1 VINFFPSYP
10 SIPSSPSNPMQE
22 DIIKDIATKNSKLIW
37 IVGII
42 IAVIVV
48 IFLLNPF
55 VIVNAGERGVVLN
68 WGAVSDTILDEG
80 IHIRIPVMQKVT
92 KMDVKVQ
99 KEERGASASSKD
111 LQIVTSKV
119 AINYHLDPTKVNQL
133 WQEVGYDYS
142 NRIIS
147 PAIEEFVKKT
157 TAYYTAEELITK
169 REDIKNDLR
178 TAITENL
185 LKNNIVVD
193 DLFITS
199 FDFSDGFNKA
209 IEAKVTAEQNA
220 LKAKNDLERVKMEA
234 EQKVTRAKAD
244 AESIRIQAQA
254 ITQQG
259 GKDYVQL
266 QAIEQWDGKLPSSMI
281 PGGSVPFLNVLY

>member
-1 VINFFPSYP
+1 MP
-10 SIPSSPSNPMQE
+10 E
-22 DIIKDIATKNSKLIW
+22 DIIKNISTKNSKMIW
-37 IVGII
+37 TVAII

-48 IFLLNPF
+48 LVILNPL

-80 IHIRIPVMQKVT
+80 IHLRVPVMQKVV

-119 AINYHLDPTKVNQL
+119 AINYHLDPMKVNQL

-169 REDIKNDLR
+169 REDIKNDLKL
-178 TAITENL
+178 AITENL
-185 LKNNIVVD
+185 LKNNILVND
-193 DLFITS
+193 IFITS
-199 FDFSDGFNKA
+199 FDFSDGFNRA

-234 EQKVTRAKAD
+234 EQKVTQAKAD
-244 AESIRIQAQA
+244 AESIRIQSQA
-254 ITQQG
+254 ITQRG

-266 QAIEQWDGKLPSSMI
+266 QAIEKWDGKLPTSMI
-281 PGGSVPFLNVLY
+281 PAGSVPFLDVLY

>member
-1 VINFFPSYP
+1 MN
-10 SIPSSPSNPMQE
+10 E
-22 DIIKDIATKNSKLIW
+22 DIIKNIATKGTKLAW
-37 IVGII
+37 TVGII
-42 IAVIVV
+42 VAVIVFLV
-48 IFLLNPF
+48 ILNPF
-55 VIVNAGERGVVLN
+55 VIVTAGERGVVLN

-80 IHIRIPVMQKVT
+80 IHIRVPIMQQVEM
-92 KMDVKVQ
+92 MDVKVQ

-119 AINYHLDPTKVNQL
+119 AINYHLDPMKVNLL
-133 WQEVGYDYS
+133 WQEVGFDYS

-185 LKNNIVVD
+185 LKNNILVD

-199 FDFSDGFNKA
+199 FDFSAGFNTA

-266 QAIEQWDGKLPSSMI
+266 QAIEKWDGKLPTSMI
-281 PGGSVPFLNVLY
+281 PAGSVPFMNLKY

>member
-1 VINFFPSYP
+1 MP
-10 SIPSSPSNPMQE
+10 E
-22 DIIKDIATKNSKLIW
+22 DIIKNISTKNAKMIW
-37 IVGII
+37 TVAIIVMVII
-42 IAVIVV
+42 VIAI
-48 IFLLNPF
+48 LNPL

-80 IHIRIPVMQKVT
+80 IHLRVPVMQKVV
-92 KMDVKVQ
+92 KMDVKIQ

-119 AINYHLDPTKVNQL
+119 AINYHLDTQKVNQL

-169 REDIKNDLR
+169 REDIKNDLKL
-178 TAITENL
+178 AITENL
-185 LKNNIVVD
+185 AKNNILVD
-193 DLFITS
+193 DIFITS

-234 EQKVTRAKAD
+234 EQKITRAKAD

-254 ITQQG
+254 ITQRG

-266 QAIEQWDGKLPSSMI
+266 QAIGKWDGKLPTSMI
-281 PGGSVPFLNVLY
+281 PAGSVPFLDVQY